1 MNIFYLRIRVV
12 FWCKEV
18 VLGVSSFVDTCF
30 RLEVSTRHTMRNFQE
45 VTGFILIALVFITVQ
60 GIVSAMASPAFAD
73 GYYQEEVSENFS
85 ISSTEHYY
93 YSEQFTDSPADQW
106 TGSSPTDGPT
116 TDAGINT
123 ICI

>member
-1 MNIFYLRIRVV
+1 M
-12 FWCKEV
+12 

-60 GIVSAMASPAFAD
+60 GIVSVMASPAFID
-73 GYYQEEVSENFS
+73 GYYQEEVLENFS

-93 YSEQFTDSPADQW
+93 YSEQFTDSPANQW

>member
-1 MNIFYLRIRVV
+1 
-12 FWCKEV
+12 
-18 VLGVSSFVDTCF
+18 
-30 RLEVSTRHTMRNFQE
+30 MRNFQE

-60 GIVSAMASPAFAD
+60 GIISAMASPAFID

-85 ISSTEHYY
+85 ISSTEHYLH

-106 TGSSPTDGPT
+106 AGSSPTDGPT
-116 TDAGINT
+116 ADAGINT